1 MALLES
7 PQGTFEVR
15 PSDEDGAPVYI
26 CRVPRLVDRTA
37 YRRAVTAA
45 GGRFPGDIEMMREL
59 ATALDRLLPESDDAE
74 QREKLKAL
82 AAAHADAFRLF
93 LDKKGEA
100 PVMPPDLQ
108 QTVEE
113 ASRADPRFAGLM
125 GDRMA
130 YGEIAAIVAARMFLA
145 GWENIAVPFRR
156 TIAGGVPDDLVA
168 LIPYGDLFAISN
180 AVSERM
186 TPSEARLK
194 NSDWRSGGPPAQA
207 SSPTTETP
215 HPTVQ

>member
-15 PSDEDGAPVYI
+15 PSDAEDAPVYI
-26 CRVPRLVDRTA
+26 CRVPKLIDRTT

-45 GGRFPGDIEMMREL
+45 GARFPGDIEMMGEL
-59 ATALDRLLPESDDAE
+59 VDALDRLLPGPEDAE
-74 QREKLKAL
+74 QRERL
-82 AAAHADAFRLF
+82 AGLARTHADAFRLW
-93 LDKKGEA
+93 LDKKGAA
-100 PVMPPDLQ
+100 PEIPPDLR
-108 QTVEE
+108 QTIEE

-125 GDRMA
+125 GDRTA

-145 GWENIAVPFRR
+145 GWENIEVPFRR
-156 TIAGGVPDDLVA
+156 GVMGVPDDLLA
-168 LIPYGDLFAISN
+168 LIPYPDLYAISN

-194 NSDWRSGGPPAQA
+194 NSDSPSGGRRDPE
-207 SSPTTETP
+207 SSRTTETP